1 MTGMSM
7 NLVVLLVLG
16 NFACATLI
24 PLAAMVAA

>member
-1 MTGMSM
+1 MMGL

-24 PLAAMVAA
+24 PLVAMAST